1 MAFFTAILNGGNTIG
16 HIGVCIPYLYS
27 YPSSKH
33 ELKSRGLCKEI
44 PIACH
49 KITLTAK
56 HDCWVLANY
65 VLNVRANFTCTQ
77 SIFLKLFFFLL
88 SFFLSLFQVVKI
100 RWDNFIFSC
109 NFIYKELIMGS
120 WICKI
125 IRETHPPPLQV
136 HAKNR
141 IHDDIFPQSF
151 GLCKTNCSN
160 FCFDNW
166 GSRKMIIKRILLAA
180 RSLFIGAH
188 GLWLKTQYCWP
199 QISWCM
205 LRKQCL
211 KQS

>member
-1 MAFFTAILNGGNTIG
+1 MAFFAAILNGGNTIG

-33 ELKSRGLCKEI
+33 ELKRSVQRNTNCMSWGDPHGKTRL
-44 PIACH
+44 
-49 KITLTAK
+49 LG
-56 HDCWVLANY
+56 
-65 VLNVRANFTCTQ
+65 TCQ
-77 SIFLKLFFFLL
+77 LRSQCESKFHMYSVYFSKAFFLPSFFL
-88 SFFLSLFQVVKI
+88 SFFLYLFQVVKT

-125 IRETHPPPLQV
+125 IRETHPPPPLQV

-188 GLWLKTQYCWP
+188 GLWLKTQ
-199 QISWCM
+199 
-205 LRKQCL
+205 
-211 KQS
+211 